1 MILFLV
7 QGRDPG
13 LWLWPG
19 AEQVL
24 ASCAGARHCLMSV
37 QGGQWA
43 HHGSGHQQSPGGE
56 WSVVCVIVVSIFSI
70 YPYLFTLRRWIG
82 LSLNSFPVIRTVS
95 HYLINIACQVTSE
108 SVDTIYPV
116 TAYTLA
122 SVYDEI
128 FAPLT
133 CCQWLPVVMWVTWQC
148 QWLWRTLA
156 EAVAVWTPRSL
167 IEVTLGGSR
176 KHRQPPLAELMKCLP
191 LLDEISHERTTNGT
205 TLRAGTHDFLGKQII
220 LWKS

>member
-1 MILFLV
+1 MTR
-7 QGRDPG
+7 GGAGPG
-13 LWLWPG
+13 QLCWSLM
-19 AEQVL
+19 
-24 ASCAGARHCLMSV
+24 HCLMSV
-37 QGGQWA
+37 RGGQWA
-43 HHGSGHQQSPGGE
+43 HHGPGHQQSPGGE
-56 WSVVCVIVVSIFSI
+56 WSLVYVSLCQYSASIRTFLLWGGGFASVSIPSPLSGLFPIIWSI
-70 YPYLFTLRRWIG
+70 LLVKLHRR
-82 LSLNSFPVIRTVS
+82 
-95 HYLINIACQVTSE
+95 
-108 SVDTIYPV
+108 VDTIYPV

-148 QWLWRTLA
+148 QWLRRTPA
-156 EAVAVWTPRSL
+156 EAVWTPRSL

-176 KHRQPPLAELMKCLP
+176 EHRQPPLAELMKCLP

-220 LWKS
+220 LRKS